1 VNYNN
6 YAMKLQEHPWHK
18 PALDVKFSANYN
30 LGDKILL
37 NTDVFY
43 TGNRFARLAGDQ
55 SEISELPGFAD
66 INLGLEYR
74 YNRILSGF
82 LRLNNISNSKYHRWN
97 NYPVQGISVMAGFT
111 YSL

>member
-1 VNYNN
+1 
-6 YAMKLQEHPWHK
+6 MSFIQGTGLQDWP
-18 PALDVKFSANYN
+18 
-30 LGDKILL
+30 
-37 NTDVFY
+37 
-43 TGNRFARLAGDQ
+43 
-55 SEISELPGFAD
+55 EISRKYRELPGFAD

-82 LRLNNISNSKYHRWN
+82 LRLNNISNSRYHKWN